1 MASNNDL
8 AVAVLRVYR
17 ARLEAERVG
26 ISTAPDVNAS
36 LNSNINRPLSESS
49 AWNKTSGATLSTSY
63 EVDLWGKLARQR
75 DAAEWASQASE
86 QDLQTARLTLL
97 ANAATNYW
105 RIGFLNQQIG
115 VSQASIAYAKQTL
128 RLANAR
134 YRAGSISALDVVNAE
149 QNVLTQES
157 RLLTLQHERQQALNE
172 QAVLLGVPSGQ
183 TTIAPARLPTAA
195 MPQISTGIPAN
206 VLSRRPDLSAK
217 ELRLRAAL
225 ANVDENVCNTT
236 RFQTDRLAGHQQQRT
251 AGVSAQPDGQSRR
264 RPDAAVP
271 AMAANGGGYQDRP

>member
-1 MASNNDL
+1 M
-8 AVAVLRVYR
+8 
-17 ARLEAERVG
+17 
-26 ISTAPDVNAS
+26 
-36 LNSNINRPLSESS
+36 
-49 AWNKTSGATLSTSY
+49 
-63 EVDLWGKLARQR
+63 GKLARQR
-75 DAAEWASQASE
+75 DAAEASQASE

-115 VSQASIAYAKQTL
+115 VSQASIAYAK
-128 RLANAR
+128 RAAANAR

-206 VLSRRPDLSAK
+206 VLSRRPDPAPKSCGCAPLWPTST
-217 ELRLRAAL
+217 R
-225 ANVDENVCNTT
+225 NVCNTT
-236 RFQTDRLAGHQQQRT
+236 PLSD
-251 AGVSAQPDGQSRR
+251 
-264 RPDAAVP
+264 
-271 AMAANGGGYQDRP
+271 

>member
-49 AWNKTSGATLSTSY
+49 ARNKTSGATLSTSY

-75 DAAEWASQASE
+75 DAAEWASRASE

-115 VSQASIAYAKQTL
+115 VS
-128 RLANAR
+128 R
-134 YRAGSISALDVVNAE
+134 RA
-149 QNVLTQES
+149 
-157 RLLTLQHERQQALNE
+157 
-172 QAVLLGVPSGQ
+172 
-183 TTIAPARLPTAA
+183 
-195 MPQISTGIPAN
+195 
-206 VLSRRPDLSAK
+206 
-217 ELRLRAAL
+217 
-225 ANVDENVCNTT
+225 
-236 RFQTDRLAGHQQQRT
+236 
-251 AGVSAQPDGQSRR
+251 
-264 RPDAAVP
+264 
-271 AMAANGGGYQDRP
+271 

>member
-1 MASNNDL
+1 M
-8 AVAVLRVYR
+8 
-17 ARLEAERVG
+17 
-26 ISTAPDVNAS
+26 
-36 LNSNINRPLSESS
+36 
-49 AWNKTSGATLSTSY
+49 
-63 EVDLWGKLARQR
+63 ARQR

-115 VSQASIAYAKQTL
+115 VSQASIDYAKQTL

-225 ANVDENVCNTT
+225 ANVDEKRLQYYPAFRLTGSLGTSSSALLEFLRNPTGSLGAGLTLPFLQWRQMGWISRSPVTT
-236 RFQTDRLAGHQQQRT
+236 TN
-251 AGVSAQPDGQSRR
+251 SRCWNSGR
-264 RPDAAVP
+264 RCTRRW
-271 AMAANGGGYQDRP
+271 AM